1 MADELPRQSNQELA
15 SEPPPDSVVPTA
27 SESAVEASDVTP
39 PPAAP
44 KRKGRP
50 PGAKDTVKR
59 VRKPPVQIRIEPIVP
74 VEPVIERVSTPR
86 PKAEPKVETKPTVEI
101 EESPPTP
108 RTMLR
113 EASRHFVSLRALVH
127 DNKKTEMY
135 SMYTKK
141 LTPWPV

>member
-1 MADELPRQSNQELA
+1 MADETPEPAQELVPEPPPVTDVPAA
-15 SEPPPDSVVPTA
+15 SEPA
-27 SESAVEASDVTP
+27 AEASNAMP
-39 PPAAP
+39 PPAP

-50 PGAKDTVKR
+50 PGAKDSVKR
-59 VRKPPVQIRIEPIVP
+59 VRKPPVQIRVEPIVP

-86 PKAEPKVETKPTVEI
+86 PKAEPKVETKQTVEI
-101 EESPPTP
+101 EEDPRTP
-108 RTMLR
+108 RTLLR
-113 EASRHFVSLRALVH
+113 EVSRYYVSLRGTVH